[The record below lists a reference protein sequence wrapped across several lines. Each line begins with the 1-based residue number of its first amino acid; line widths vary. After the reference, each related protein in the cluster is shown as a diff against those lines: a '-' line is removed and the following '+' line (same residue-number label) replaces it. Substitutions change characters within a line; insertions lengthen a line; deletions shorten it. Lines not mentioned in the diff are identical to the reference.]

1 MSDMPVLIKKQ
12 AINFWLWGLGKGL
25 GVKGQR
31 TGRGRGWLVC
41 AAGSWTYHDL
51 LSTPIP
57 VTRSEKKVHRERQLS
72 WLLPVWSLERSAAGD
87 VTFVLFHEYSSITIT
102 MSGFAAK
109 DDQVYLLFGK
119 NGWIGGMLT
128 TMLRA
133 QGKTVHLADSRTEDR
148 AAVLAEIEKYKPTHI
163 LNAAG
168 VTGRPNVDWCE
179 ANRVA
184 TIRANVIGS
193 LTIADI
199 CEQLHLH
206 HCLFATGCIFEYD
219 DEHVIGGKGFTEEDT
234 PNFDGSFYSKTKGYV
249 EQMLKEYPNT
259 LTLRGETIQLL
270 SIFNIF

>member
-1 MSDMPVLIKKQ
+1 
-12 AINFWLWGLGKGL
+12 
-25 GVKGQR
+25 VKGQR

-41 AAGSWTYHDL
+41 AAGLWTYHDL

-57 VTRSEKKVHRERQLS
+57 ATRSEKKVHRDRQLNTQGCCAVS
-72 WLLPVWSLERSAAGD
+72 WCWLVASCLERSGECD
-87 VTFVLFHEYSSITIT
+87 VTFVLFHEYSSTTIT